1 MLDYTKAAVKHTV
14 EHLKKLDYAR
24 NIATQTL
31 YIAYLVYALIANIG
45 SQIANGILLA
55 LSVAYSFF
63 FLYVTKI
70 KTEKALK
77 RKVRSIYRHAKR
89 LVKLFNLGVAVY
101 GICITAKHVTPLAL
115 LFVAFMIV
123 AWVLQIVFEV
133 LLRAIAKKAQF
144 ILEGLEE
151 DYRQLTKPVK
161 TVGNFFKKITGKE
174 VEEATPPSE
183 NIVILQEEV
192 QKEKERKRMEKRAKK
207 KKSDQQ

>member
-14 EHLKKLDYAR
+14 EHIKKLDYAR
-24 NIATQTL
+24 NIATQLL
-31 YIAYLVYALIANIG
+31 YIAYLVYTLIAKVG

-55 LSVAYSFF
+55 LSVAYLIF
-63 FLYVTKI
+63 FLYVTKV
-70 KTEKALK
+70 KTEKSLK
-77 RKVRSIYRHAKR
+77 RTGKNLYKHAKR

-151 DYRQLTKPVK
+151 DYKQLTKPVK

-174 VEEATPPSE
+174 VQEEAPPSE
-183 NIVILQEEV
+183 NVIILQEEV
-192 QKEKERKRMEKRAKK
+192 QKEKERKRAEKQAKK
-207 KKSDQQ
+207 KKIKQ

>member
-24 NIATQTL
+24 NIITQLL
-31 YIAYLVYALIANIG
+31 YISYLVYTLAAKIG
-45 SQIANGILLA
+45 FAIANGILLA
-55 LSVAYSFF
+55 LSLAYFVF

-77 RKVRSIYRHAKR
+77 RTGKSIYRHAKR
-89 LVKLFNLGVAVY
+89 LVKLFNLCVAVY

-151 DYRQLTKPVK
+151 DYKQLTKPVK
-161 TVGNFFKKITGKE
+161 SVGNFFKKITGKE
-174 VEEATPPSE
+174 VEEEAPPSE
-183 NIVILQEEV
+183 NVVILQEEV
-192 QKEKERKRMEKRAKK
+192 KKEKERKRAEKQTKK
-207 KKSDQQ
+207 KKGNL

>member
-14 EHLKKLDYAR
+14 EHIKKLDYAR
-24 NIATQTL
+24 NIATQLL
-31 YIAYLVYALIANIG
+31 YIAYLVYTLIAKVG

-55 LSVAYSFF
+55 LSVAYLIF
-63 FLYVTKI
+63 FLYVTKV
-70 KTEKALK
+70 KTEKSLK
-77 RKVRSIYRHAKR
+77 RTGKSIYKHAKR

-151 DYRQLTKPVK
+151 DYKQLTKPVK

-174 VEEATPPSE
+174 VQEEAPLSE
-183 NIVILQEEV
+183 NVVILQEEV
-192 QKEKERKRMEKRAKK
+192 QKEKERKRAEKQAKK
-207 KKSDQQ
+207 KKIKQ